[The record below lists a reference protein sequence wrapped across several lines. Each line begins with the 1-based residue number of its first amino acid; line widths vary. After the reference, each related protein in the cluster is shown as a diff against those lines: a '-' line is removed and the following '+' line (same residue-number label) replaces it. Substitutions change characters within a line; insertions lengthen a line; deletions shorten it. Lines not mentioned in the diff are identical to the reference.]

1 MKTRSRKIAAILLI
15 LCLACLI
22 WACTASAEEPAAEA
36 PAAET
41 ADAGNAQPE
50 GTAEEG
56 QEGAQ
61 ENPEGTPEGGGF
73 PGGGSFPSGGFPSGG
88 GRPSGGS
95 RGGRGGGSSGI
106 TPGKAL
112 ISSHASGSKTAV
124 RYGTVALTAGEE
136 SMQTLT
142 LGGEELA
149 VSCSGYA
156 FTAAVEEDVLV
167 LRSEEGNAWTLTM
180 NALKTLNIS
189 GIRQLRLIGPDV
201 ETVLDTS
208 LELTGSLYGK
218 ERAQGFVSADFQLLR
233 QGNEW
238 MVRVDGREYRL
249 AGSELC

>member
-15 LCLACLI
+15 LCLACLV
-22 WACTASAEEPAAEA
+22 WACTASAEEPAAET

-41 ADAGNAQPE
+41 ADAGDAQPE
-50 GTAEEG
+50 GAAEEG

-61 ENPEGTPEGGGF
+61 ENPEGAPESGF

-88 GRPSGGS
+88 GRPSGG
-95 RGGRGGGSSGI
+95 RGGRSGGSSGI

-112 ISSHASGSKTAV
+112 LSSHASGSKTAV

-136 SMQTLT
+136 SMQTLI

-189 GIRQLRLIGPDV
+189 GIRQLRLIGPDA
-201 ETVLDTS
+201 ETVLDTG
-208 LELTGSLYGK
+208 LELTGSLYGR
-218 ERAQGFVSADFQLLR
+218 ERSRGFVSADFQLLR